1 MCYVLIYKHI
11 CNVQGGIYR
20 EGCIFAMC
28 SYTPAMCNVL
38 WALCCVQ
45 RGIYCAGAA
54 SEIDFAIIFN
64 GVITTSGNINWML
77 SSKWTLSKN
86 EIFQWWLLP
95 FFFFWGRCDQSQPT
109 FCAWLLLPQSWKR
122 KTTDAKRNILVN
134 FGVNKRKNKWR
145 RERTKL
151 CPCSRSQARLITINS
166 SLMTL

>member
-64 GVITTSGNINWML
+64 DVITSGYLLDAQQQMDIVKKWNLPMMAAGFFSFEVDAINLNQLFVLDCSYHNLERGKQQML
-77 SSKWTLSKN
+77 KG
-86 EIFQWWLLP
+86 IFWW
-95 FFFFWGRCDQSQPT
+95 
-109 FCAWLLLPQSWKR
+109 
-122 KTTDAKRNILVN
+122 ILVLTSAKIN
-134 FGVNKRKNKWR
+134 GAE
-145 RERTKL
+145 RERN
-151 CPCSRSQARLITINS
+151 CVRVPDPRPV
-166 SLMTL
+166 

>member
-95 FFFFWGRCDQSQPT
+95 VFSFEVDAINLNQLFVLDCSYHNLERGKQQMLKGIFW
-109 FCAWLLLPQSWKR
+109 W
-122 KTTDAKRNILVN
+122 ILVLTSAKIN
-134 FGVNKRKNKWR
+134 GAE
-145 RERTKL
+145 RERN
-151 CPCSRSQARLITINS
+151 CVRVPDPRPV
-166 SLMTL
+166 